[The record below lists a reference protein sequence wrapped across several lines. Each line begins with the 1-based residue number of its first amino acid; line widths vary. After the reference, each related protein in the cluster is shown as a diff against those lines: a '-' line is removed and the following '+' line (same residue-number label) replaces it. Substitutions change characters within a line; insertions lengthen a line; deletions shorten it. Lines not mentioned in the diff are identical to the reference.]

1 MFYGSYQLFFEKKP
15 GCSQLVLLATVPT
28 KLPPH
33 SHLHGM
39 AATQIPMDLRHHG
52 MAVTQ
57 VPIGLC
63 LHGTAVTQVP
73 MGQRLHGTR
82 ATQVP
87 PGSHPYGTAATQVLQ
102 ALATVFTQPKVTGVS
117 PMENNSKQV
126 TI

>member
-1 MFYGSYQLFFEKKP
+1 
-15 GCSQLVLLATVPT
+15 
-28 KLPPH
+28 
-33 SHLHGM
+33 M
-39 AATQIPMDLRHHG
+39 AATQVPMDLRHHG

-57 VPIGLC
+57 VL
-63 LHGTAVTQVP
+63 

-102 ALATVFTQPKVTGVS
+102 AQATVFTQPKATGVS